1 MPRSAS
7 LAGCRPPEKRR
18 HWGWATALPKRH
30 TTTTS
35 SSSKPH
41 SYYIFCSGLPV
52 RNLRGRPQIR
62 PEAHVEVGDAG
73 SGPPQPQGLLGPG
86 GGLGEVFDLDPDDGA
101 PDDGRDLV
109 VGPATTASELGVQA
123 MPGLHGH
130 GAVATVLDGELVVG
144 GGPAVGLAALEP
156 VAMAAG
162 SAHGAGGRLGRV
174 GVEHPVV
181 ADAHQQLST

>member
-52 RNLRGRPQIR
+52 RNLRGRPRLLQEFFLTPAGQEVFLVQGKPGVALGAEDPY
-62 PEAHVEVGDAG
+62 PEYFEGAELEV
-73 SGPPQPQGLLGPG
+73 LGPG
-86 GGLGEVFDLDPDDGA
+86 DADFE
-101 PDDGRDLV
+101 
-109 VGPATTASELGVQA
+109 QA
-123 MPGLHGH
+123 FTIFTDMFL
-130 GAVATVLDGELVVG
+130 G
-144 GGPAVGLAALEP
+144 GGAAPALRCISVSYTHLTLP
-156 VAMAAG
+156 
-162 SAHGAGGRLGRV
+162 
-174 GVEHPVV
+174 
-181 ADAHQQLST
+181 